1 MHDGPLTGSLC
12 VAVSSPQSE
21 TEARVPSLPF
31 LLGGGGCGYTY
42 ASLQAAQ
49 TTVRGLRSG
58 RQ

>member
-12 VAVSSPQSE
+12 VAVSSPQGE

-31 LLGGGGCGYTY
+31 LLGGEG
-42 ASLQAAQ
+42 AAAR
-49 TTVRGLRSG
+49 TLVYRLHR